1 MTEGTG
7 GGALA
12 RTNEWTT
19 TERPASWLDGLNAAQ
34 RQPGL
39 HGEGPLL
46 VAAGAGTGKT
56 WTIACR
62 VAHLLDAGMAPERIL
77 LLTFT
82 RRAAREMLARAQR
95 LTGRSSAGRVWGG
108 TFHAV
113 ANRLLRRYGG
123 PIGVRPDF
131 TVLDQ
136 GDAADVM
143 HLVRTDRG
151 LGERAR
157 RFPRKDTLAAIYS
170 RMVNAGLPLGR
181 VLEDTF
187 PWCREEAEDIGTV
200 FRDYTERKRSQNV
213 LDFDD

>member
-108 TFHAV
+108 TFHAI
-113 ANRLLRRYGG
+113 ANRLLRRFGA

-136 GDAADVM
+136 ADAADLM
-143 HLVRTDRG
+143 NLIRSDLGLAART
-151 LGERAR
+151 R

-170 RMVNAGLPLGR
+170 RTVNAGVPLGR
-181 VLEDTF
+181 VLSDSF
-187 PWCREEAEDIGTV
+187 PWCADEAEAIASI
-200 FRDYTERKRSQNV
+200 FRAYT
-213 LDFDD
+213 